1 MLNLSNAIL
10 QHAIVHQVGNATF
23 DEELV
28 LSKAPLVT
36 SEEIDN
42 LLLQFVG
49 SKFRANKEY
58 FRFFH
63 PEDIQ
68 KNDIYQLA
76 DTFFSVQAKL
86 DVLECKDFFLNQSG
100 GIAVTLY
107 ETATHPN
114 IKGSELI
121 VLYLTD
127 ISFEDEVTD
136 ALVVFKLSHKQSY
149 LDVVHSEA
157 KLSNITTMQGFGE
170 SEIEKGC
177 LILNTDSKQGFVVA
191 CFDKR
196 AKAEGDFWQ
205 KEFLKVQPRE
215 DSYFHTKQYLQLY
228 QHFLHTD
235 ESNEELGQDQLIVK
249 GNQVEAY
256 FKEREKFDFN
266 EFATE
271 VLQGPEIIDRFRDF
285 KNEHQTNTNQT
296 IADEFE
302 INAPAVKTCAK
313 YFKKV
318 LKLDKNFHVYMHGK
332 EGMVEEGFDKEK
344 GMKFYKLF
352 YKEAN

>member
-10 QHAIVHQVGNATF
+10 QHAIVHQVGNQTL

-42 LLLQFVG
+42 LLLAFVG
-49 SKFRANKEY
+49 SKFRASKEL

-63 PEDIQ
+63 PQDVAFNMAWHHATRYFVNRKED
-68 KNDIYQLA
+68 DLL
-76 DTFFSVQAKL
+76 FSKDLFVFESSNFAKL
-86 DVLECKDFFLNQSG
+86 
-100 GIAVTLY
+100 LY

-127 ISFEDEVTD
+127 VAFEDEVTD
-136 ALVVFKLSHKQSY
+136 ALVVFKLSRKQSY
-149 LDVVHSEA
+149 LDVVHTEA
-157 KLSNITTMQGFGE
+157 KLTNIASVQGFGE

-177 LILNTDSKQGFVVA
+177 LILNTDHKEGFVVA

-196 AKAEGDFWQ
+196 AKDEGDFWQ

-256 FKEREKFDFN
+256 FKEKEKFDFK

-271 VLQGPEIIDRFRDF
+271 VLQEPEIIDRFRDF

-302 INAPAVKTCAK
+302 INPPAVKTCAK

>member
-1 MLNLSNAIL
+1 MLNLSNATL
-10 QHAIVHQVGNATF
+10 QHAIVHQVGNQTL

-28 LSKAPLVT
+28 LSKAPIVT

-42 LLLQFVG
+42 LLLAFVG
-49 SKFRANKEY
+49 SKFRNNKEY

-63 PEDIQ
+63 HTDVAFNIAYNTACSYFGNRRED
-68 KNDIYQLA
+68 DLL
-76 DTFFSVQAKL
+76 FSKEL
-86 DVLECKDFFLNQSG
+86 FVLESKHFAQL
-100 GIAVTLY
+100 LH
-107 ETATHPN
+107 ETATHPK
-114 IKGSELI
+114 IYGSEMI
-121 VLYLTD
+121 VLYLAD
-127 ISFEDEVTD
+127 VGFEDEVTD
-136 ALVVFKLSHKQSY
+136 ALVVFKLSYKQSY
-149 LDVVHSEA
+149 LDVVHTEA
-157 KLSNITTMQGFGE
+157 KLTNIASVQGFGE

-177 LILNTDSKQGFVVA
+177 LILNTDRKEGLVVA

-196 AKAEGDFWQ
+196 NKDEGDFWQ

-215 DSYFHTKQYLQLY
+215 DNYYHTKQYLQLC
-228 QHFLHTD
+228 QHFLHT
-235 ESNEELGQDQLIVK
+235 EEAFEDLGQDQLIVK

-271 VLQGPEIIDRFRDF
+271 VLQEPEIIDRFRDF

-296 IADEFE
+296 IADEFD
-302 INAPAVKTCAK
+302 INAPAVKKCAK

-332 EGMVEEGFDKEK
+332 EGMVEEGFDSEK